1 MKEVVALLVTPII
14 LFMIFVAPIWL
25 ILSYRSKKQLN
36 QGLTEREQTQ
46 LIELSRTAE
55 RMAERI
61 EVLEKI
67 LDVESPNWRQH
78 NESGR

>member
-55 RMAERI
+55 RMADRI

-67 LDVESPNWRQH
+67 LDVESPNWRQK
-78 NESGR
+78 

>member
-1 MKEVVALLVTPII
+1 MKEIVALLVTPII

-25 ILSYRSKKQLN
+25 ILSYRSKKQMN

-55 RMAERI
+55 RMADRI

-67 LDVESPNWRQH
+67 LDVESPNWRQK
-78 NESGR
+78 

>member
-67 LDVESPNWRQH
+67 LDVESPNWRQK
-78 NESGR
+78 